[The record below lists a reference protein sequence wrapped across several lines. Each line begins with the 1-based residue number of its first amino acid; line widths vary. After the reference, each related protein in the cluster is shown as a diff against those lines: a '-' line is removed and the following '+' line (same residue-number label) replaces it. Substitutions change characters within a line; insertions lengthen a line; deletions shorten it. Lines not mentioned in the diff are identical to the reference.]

1 MRKDIQEKTEEINGF
16 SEVKVLAESIKNLSK
31 SAFLIYK
38 PMVDDICS
46 RRTVSEK
53 ELEHIL
59 DGLYYREVY
68 KDEGIRIIYGMSGVD
83 SISVLEKMISFL
95 EKKYRKKGKWITTK
109 RCKTIY
115 YDESGK
121 EIDVIDAIMNKV
133 IAERKEEI
141 EFEVS
146 EGDTSDY
153 WLDTAANAMRP
164 LHQLIALAKMCPDCI
179 WDGD

>member
-59 DGLYYREVY
+59 DGLLSMCISDKMLDLFKQVGRRFYHQYPEIITDYVMFY
-68 KDEGIRIIYGMSGVD
+68 KEMYG
-83 SISVLEKMISFL
+83 
-95 EKKYRKKGKWITTK
+95 
-109 RCKTIY
+109 
-115 YDESGK
+115 
-121 EIDVIDAIMNKV
+121 
-133 IAERKEEI
+133 EEN
-141 EFEVS
+141 
-146 EGDTSDY
+146 D
-153 WLDTAANAMRP
+153 L
-164 LHQLIALAKMCPDCI
+164 
-179 WDGD
+179 